1 MYLLL
6 ATLGL
11 VMIVPTVLRSID
23 GKPSD
28 VLAGFVAFTSLIAG
42 LAGLF
47 VSQLVASGVITF
59 VAAAALG
66 LAAGAIHPELLTTLR
81 VNAGEAERVA
91 SSAPTTAATTARKN
105 EESTHDEG

>member
-1 MYLLL
+1 ML

-11 VMIVPTVLRSID
+11 VMIVPAVLRAID

-28 VLAGFVAFTSLIAG
+28 VLAGFIAFSSFIAG

-47 VSQLVASGVITF
+47 VSQVVVSGVITS

-91 SSAPTTAATTARKN
+91 SSARPTATTTVKKN
-105 EESTHDEG
+105 EERTHDET